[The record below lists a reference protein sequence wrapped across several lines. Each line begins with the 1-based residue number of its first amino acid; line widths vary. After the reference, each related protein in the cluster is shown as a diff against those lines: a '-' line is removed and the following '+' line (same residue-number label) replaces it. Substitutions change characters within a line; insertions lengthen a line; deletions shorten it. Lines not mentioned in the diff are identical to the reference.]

1 MQYLYEGLKV
11 MCYHS
16 REFSVDQLR
25 EAVEYLKTQPQ
36 TEFTGLVAMT
46 STTAGPYKLLA
57 QPMLSLDQVIGKKP
71 SEVWALFDADVDRQ
85 RADLIARCR

>member
-1 MQYLYEGLKV
+1 
-11 MCYHS
+11 
-16 REFSVDQLR
+16 
-25 EAVEYLKTQPQ
+25 
-36 TEFTGLVAMT
+36 MT